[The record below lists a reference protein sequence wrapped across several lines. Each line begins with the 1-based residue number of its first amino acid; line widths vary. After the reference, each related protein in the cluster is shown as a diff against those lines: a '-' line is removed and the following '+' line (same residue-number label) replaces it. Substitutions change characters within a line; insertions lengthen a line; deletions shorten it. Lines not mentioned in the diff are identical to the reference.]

1 MAGLEQSP
9 APADF
14 RAVRRR
20 GRPLAWLP
28 MFAPLRTLSTALLF
42 AAVAFA
48 QQPGQAA
55 PSFEFLAT
63 WNDAPKTFAELEGK
77 VVIFDFARTW

>member
-1 MAGLEQSP
+1 MQREPSP
-9 APADF
+9 LPC
-14 RAVRRR
+14 
-20 GRPLAWLP
+20 LA
-28 MFAPLRTLSTALLF
+28 MFAPLRTVSAALLF
-42 AAVAFA
+42 AAAAFA